1 MKRFQKYASPYQAI
15 NILTGLLIV
24 CVLGYSAF
32 YSYDHREHPIGC
44 VHVAVSGLE
53 CSTCGLSQS
62 FSMMIRGNYESAVEY
77 NRNGPLLFGFFAA
90 QFFLRALAGALISRI
105 GRQRLKFPVRTVAW
119 SDAAVSFA
127 LFIICFRFLLAFW
140 Q

>member
-1 MKRFQKYASPYQAI
+1 MKRFLKYASPYQAI

-32 YSYDHREHPIGC
+32 YSYDHRDHPIGC

-62 FSMMIRGNYESAVEY
+62 FSMMIRGNYESAMEY
-77 NRNGPLLFGFFAA
+77 NRNGPLLFGFLPDN
-90 QFFLRALAGALISRI
+90 FFYGRWPELSYPGPAGRNCTFPSGLLP
-105 GRQRLKFPVRTVAW
+105 GQMQRCHLPC
-119 SDAAVSFA
+119 
-127 LFIICFRFLLAFW
+127 L
-140 Q
+140 